1 MKLGTDFVIY
11 SLLALSLLFPVY
23 HYRNRIFKFLYKPSD
38 FETFLTEIKKHMNI
52 NHPRIKMDYSIVEK
66 TENEEN
72 PKTRQILVVENF
84 LNQFCEFEM
93 FISTQ
98 TPVDKEHLWQTYE
111 NDSLPKKDKLPKD
124 WLRRKD
130 TAWKR
135 DNCQCKRCGMKIQ
148 MNDTQVYFIKEITNG
163 GTYHF
168 ENILTVCN
176 DCNKILNTNDLGK
189 TAKSLDI
196 SDLLMNKVI

>member
-11 SLLALSLLFPVY
+11 SLLALSLLIPVY
-23 HYRNRIFKFLYKPSD
+23 LYRKKIFKFLYKPSN
-38 FETFLTEIKKHMNI
+38 FVTFLTELKKHLNIYHPKINMN
-52 NHPRIKMDYSIVEK
+52 YSIVEQ
-66 TENEEN
+66 TVNEQN
-72 PKTRQILVVENF
+72 PKTRQILVVENM
-84 LNQFCEFEM
+84 LSQFCEFEM
-93 FISTQ
+93 FITTQ

-111 NDSLPKKDKLPKD
+111 NDALPKKDKLPKD

-148 MNDTQVYFIKEITNG
+148 MNDTQIYLIKDIKDG

-168 ENILTVCN
+168 ENMITVCN
-176 DCNKILNTNDLGK
+176 DCNRILNSTDLGK
-189 TAKSLDI
+189 TVKSLDI
-196 SDLLMNKVI
+196 TDSLMNKVI